1 MGIHRSTAHNWIRRY
16 INGGHEGLK
25 PDSRRPRVSPN
36 HTPGS
41 IEDQVVRLREEYPR
55 WGARKLMHLLRR
67 EGIEPPSERTV
78 NRILKRNGLVA
89 QRERRTD
96 AENRFERVSPNELWQ
111 MDHKRSM
118 HFGYGERA
126 VPFVVIDDATRF
138 LIGVDLNPDKGL
150 DSTWASLWSMFGLW
164 GLPDAILS
172 DNAHLFAGH
181 DGPSRLESRLIRLG
195 IKVLH
200 GRVGHPQT
208 QGKVERVNGTI
219 EYELL
224 GTRHWRNADELRPAL
239 AEWLDTYNL
248 VRPHEA
254 LDMDV
259 PASRY
264 FPSAKRRPEGIP
276 AMVYR
281 ESEVLRKVSC
291 DGRIT
296 YKGARYEVGR
306 GLAGQKVAVQET
318 DDVLEIRYGE
328 LTIANYDL
336 RPKRYIKISRCN
348 D

>member
-1 MGIHRSTAHNWIRRY
+1 MGIGIALKEVPMPKGQEYCMCVRSLFIARYLRCEGSVASLARETGIHRATAHNWIRRY
-16 INGGHEGLK
+16 IDGGYEGLK
-25 PDSRRPRVSPN
+25 SSSRRPRVTP
-36 HTPGS
+36 HRTPGS
-41 IEDQVVRLREEYPR
+41 LEGHLVRLREKYPR

-78 NRILKRNGLVA
+78 NRILKRNGLVV
-89 QRERRTD
+89 QRRRR
-96 AENRFERVSPNELWQ
+96 AEAPNRFERDLPNELWQ

-150 DSTWASLWSMFGLW
+150 ESTWASLWSMFGLW

-195 IKVLH
+195 IKILH

-224 GTRHWRNADELRPAL
+224 STRSWRNADELRPAL
-239 AEWLDTYNL
+239 VDWIDTYNL
-248 VRPHEA
+248 LRPHEA
-254 LDMDV
+254 LDNDV

-264 FPSAKRRPEGIP
+264 LPERQTEAEERSADDLPGWRS
-276 AMVYR
+276 AQ
-281 ESEVLRKVSC
+281 ESCL
-291 DGRIT
+291 
-296 YKGARYEVGR
+296 
-306 GLAGQKVAVQET
+306 
-318 DDVLEIRYGE
+318 
-328 LTIANYDL
+328 
-336 RPKRYIKISRCN
+336 
-348 D
+348 